1 MEHYISLK
9 EIATLRYWYIL
20 TKRVENILSSQLDYQ
35 YALMAYF
42 LLGKN
47 IPLSKAIMG
56 EVLTEHF
63 LTIFVHTFWEIG
75 GVLFWRGDI
84 FSSQL
89 GLF

>member
-35 YALMAYF
+35 YALMAYL

-47 IPLSKAIMG
+47 IPLRHLLNAKPLLMS
-56 EVLTEHF
+56 L
-63 LTIFVHTFWEIG
+63 
-75 GVLFWRGDI
+75 RR
-84 FSSQL
+84 
-89 GLF
+89 